1 MKEKFDDELSQDLKK
16 LEKIVQ
22 LEREKNEWMKVK
34 LKEKEIV
41 LMALKENQKDT
52 DL

>member
-41 LMALKENQKDT
+41 LMTLKENQKDT

>member
-1 MKEKFDDELSQDLKK
+1 MKEKIDDELNRELKK

-34 LKEKEIV
+34 LKEKEAL
-41 LMALKENQKDT
+41 LMNLEKNT
-52 DL
+52 D